1 MSGLPD
7 VPGKSPFLS
16 RKILGVQVLYWL
28 AIGVLILAYVAYRM
42 RNASADLPPAAETDP
57 SLAPENADESAASY
71 DGFTA
76 QPTPTYSSGVAPST
90 TVETNES
97 WAKKATEFVG
107 ASGLATYGDAQL
119 AIQKYLNGDQ
129 LSFKEGQI
137 RDAAIKQ
144 FGAPPEAV
152 TVGGTDPKPAAPAT
166 AAKRQGTPPCYH
178 TIRGANDNTYSELS
192 QLYYGTIANDRI
204 DLLQAANISRGKSGP
219 WPVGTRMMIPA
230 YHPPKYY
237 TSTKTINT
245 LKEIAA
251 KNSTSVTVLRI
262 LNDGIK
268 DTLKTGTKVRVA

>member
-1 MSGLPD
+1 MSDLPEL
-7 VPGKSPFLS
+7 PGKSPFLS
-16 RKILGVQVLYWL
+16 RKIIGVPLLYWL
-28 AIGVLILAYVAYRM
+28 AIFVLILAYVAYRM
-42 RNASADLPPAAETDP
+42 RSAPSDVPETADP

-144 FGAPPEAV
+144 FGAPPEPV
-152 TVGGTDPKPAAPAT
+152 TVGGTDPKPVAAVT
-166 AAKRQGTPPCYH
+166 AKRQGTPPIYH
-178 TIRGANDNTYSELS
+178 TIKGAADNTYSELS

-204 DLLQAANISRGKSGP
+204 DLLQAANVSRGKSGP

-230 YHPPKYY
+230 YHAPKYY